1 MELGKTPQQY
11 YRDMELR
18 NAKDDRPLAKPSM
31 EALKETL
38 MKRNDHENMS
48 VTEIQ
53 GEDYDQIKFNP
64 QTEGVPDPRVGGAS
78 IIFDSRLNNNDSPSL
93 FRAIAERP

>member
-1 MELGKTPQQY
+1 
-11 YRDMELR
+11 MELR

-53 GEDYDQIKFNP
+53 GEDYDQIKFTP
-64 QTEGVPDPRVGGAS
+64 
-78 IIFDSRLNNNDSPSL
+78 
-93 FRAIAERP
+93 